1 MCTMAMTMSAE
12 NTDISG
18 MENVVY
24 IEPCTA
30 EVGSVYTLSVKMK
43 NSVEAEGF
51 GFDLV
56 LPEGITVALNEY
68 GDPIAELSTERTNL
82 NNTNHFDADFKL
94 DGSLNIQA
102 YSSKG
107 RAISGNDG
115 EVALITIQI
124 DEDIELGTYSIQLT
138 NIAISDFNST
148 TYTVDLVE
156 TSIEIVG
163 SSGPTILDETSL
175 VVPEETTTPVD
186 IKVLR
191 TIKAGEWS
199 TICLPFAMTGEEV
212 TAAFGDDVQ
221 LADFIDYEVEEDE
234 EENIV
239 KINVNFENLDP
250 TDGMEANY
258 PYLIKI
264 NKTEDITEFTANAV
278 IEPDEEN
285 AVVEYDNGRTGRN
298 RKVYGTFKGTFHAGT
313 VVPENCLF
321 LNGNNFWYSKGL
333 TTMKAFRAYFLF
345 VEVLTS
351 IEDAKSRI
359 AFSFESNSGTTTGVS
374 EIENGRLKT
383 EDSVYDLTGRRVKSS
398 ILNSQSSIQKKG
410 VYVKNGKKVVIR

>member
-1 MCTMAMTMSAE
+1 M
-12 NTDISG
+12 
-18 MENVVY
+18 
-24 IEPCTA
+24 
-30 EVGSVYTLSVKMK
+30 
-43 NSVEAEGF
+43 
-51 GFDLV
+51 
-56 LPEGITVALNEY
+56 
-68 GDPIAELSTERTNL
+68 
-82 NNTNHFDADFKL
+82 
-94 DGSLNIQA
+94 
-102 YSSKG
+102 
-107 RAISGNDG
+107 
-115 EVALITIQI
+115 
-124 DEDIELGTYSIQLT
+124 
-138 NIAISDFNST
+138 ISDVNST

-285 AVVEYDNGRTGRN
+285 AVVEYDNGRTGR
-298 RKVYGTFKGTFHAGT
+298 
-313 VVPENCLF
+313 
-321 LNGNNFWYSKGL
+321 
-333 TTMKAFRAYFLF
+333 
-345 VEVLTS
+345 
-351 IEDAKSRI
+351 
-359 AFSFESNSGTTTGVS
+359 
-374 EIENGRLKT
+374 
-383 EDSVYDLTGRRVKSS
+383 
-398 ILNSQSSIQKKG
+398 
-410 VYVKNGKKVVIR
+410 